1 MVKWL
6 FLAMSVM
13 MLVPAL
19 LLFYASKKAK
29 EREAVL
35 SQFEKVIPRAYS
47 DIKPVR
53 AQDKWLPM
61 LYMRAS
67 VYFGFEL
74 KRKHLL
80 WFAMGLLSL
89 GLVCKLVWGTEM
101 ALLMV
106 VAALVLFGFVLPS
119 LRLRRRRRTM
129 VEQIPIFIDQV
140 LRSLSTG
147 RSVEGA
153 MRQVITETPEPLA
166 TVLEPVV
173 RATDLGA
180 NFTEALQDAT
190 RLHGIK
196 ELGLIALA
204 IRISNN
210 YGSSPNGLLNSV
222 MQMIRQREA
231 AQRELSAMT
240 GETKITAWVLSL
252 TPILI
257 VIYMLYVSPGYLDM
271 MLSDPSG
278 KIMFEVGLGMQVL
291 GILVFWRMLKSV

>member
-47 DIKPVR
+47 DIKPIR

-180 NFTEALQDAT
+180 NFTEALLDAT

>member
-1 MVKWL
+1 MIKWL

-13 MLVPAL
+13 MLIPAL
-19 LLFYASKKAK
+19 LLFYASKRAK

-47 DIKPVR
+47 DIKPTR
-53 AQDKWLPM
+53 RQDSWIPM

-74 KRKHLL
+74 QRKHVL
-80 WFAMGLLSL
+80 WFGAVLLVIGMICNL
-89 GLVCKLVWGTEM
+89 IWGIDA
-101 ALLMV
+101 ALLAIV
-106 VAALVLFGFVLPS
+106 VALVLFGFVLPYM
-119 LRLRRRRRTM
+119 RLRRRSRII
-129 VEQIPIFIDQV
+129 VAQIPIFIDQV

-153 MRQVITETPEPLA
+153 MRQVIAETPEPLA
-166 TVLEPVV
+166 KVLEPVI

-180 NFTEALQDAT
+180 NFAEALQDAT
-190 RLHGIK
+190 KLHNIK

-222 MQMIRQREA
+222 MQMIRQREQ

-240 GETKITAWVLSL
+240 GETKISAWVLSL

-257 VIYMLYVSPGYLDM
+257 VLYMLFLNPGYLDM
-271 MLSDPSG
+271 MLNDPTG
-278 KIMFEVGLGMQVL
+278 LILFRAGLGLQLL
-291 GILVFWRMLKSV
+291 GVFVFWRMLKSV

>member
-1 MVKWL
+1 MAKWL

-13 MLVPAL
+13 MLVPAF

-29 EREAVL
+29 AREVVL

-47 DIKPVR
+47 DIKPVKR
-53 AQDKWLPM
+53 QDRLLPK

-74 KRKHLL
+74 QRKHVL
-80 WFAMGLLSL
+80 WFGAGLLIL
-89 GLVCKLVWGTEM
+89 GLICNLVWSAHV
-101 ALLMV
+101 ALLAVV
-106 VAALVLFGFVLPS
+106 VALLLFGFVLPY

-129 VEQIPIFIDQV
+129 IEQIPIFIDQV

-153 MRQVITETPEPLA
+153 MRQVITETPKPLA
-166 TVLEPVV
+166 TVLDPVV

-190 RLHGIK
+190 QLHAIK

-222 MQMIRQREA
+222 MQMIRQQEA

-252 TPILI
+252 TPTLI
-257 VIYMLYVSPGYLDM
+257 AGYMLIVSPGYLDM
-271 MLSDPSG
+271 MLNDPTG
-278 KIMFEVGLGMQVL
+278 KIIFGVGLGMQVL
-291 GILVFWRMLKSV
+291 GVLIFWRMLKSI

>member
-13 MLVPAL
+13 MLAPAL

-47 DIKPVR
+47 DSKPMR
-53 AQDKWLPM
+53 RQDQWLPV

-67 VYFGFEL
+67 IYFGFEL
-74 KRKHLL
+74 QRKHVFMFVAGLL
-80 WFAMGLLSL
+80 LLGLICNLIWGLDIALLAMG
-89 GLVCKLVWGTEM
+89 TAM
-101 ALLMV
+101 
-106 VAALVLFGFVLPS
+106 VLFGFVLPY

-153 MRQVITETPEPLA
+153 MRQVIAETPDPLA
-166 TVLEPVV
+166 TVLDPVV

-210 YGSSPNGLLNSV
+210 YGSSPTGLLSSV
-222 MQMIRQREA
+222 MQMIRQREQ

-240 GETKITAWVLSL
+240 GETKISAWVLSL

-257 VIYMLYVSPGYLDM
+257 VTYMLFVNPGYLDM
-271 MLSDPSG
+271 MLNDPTG
-278 KIMFEVGLGMQVL
+278 IIVFRVGLGLQL
-291 GILVFWRMLKSV
+291 FGILVFWRMLKSV

>member
-53 AQDKWLPM
+53 RQDQWLPM

-67 VYFGFEL
+67 IYFGFEL
-74 KRKHLL
+74 QRKHILG
-80 WFAMGLLSL
+80 FAMGLLLL
-89 GLVCKLVWGTEM
+89 GLISSAYLGTGS
-101 ALLMV
+101 ALLIV
-106 VAALVLFGFVLPS
+106 VAALVLFGFVLPY
-119 LRLRRRRRTM
+119 LRLRRRRRTI
-129 VEQIPIFIDQV
+129 VAQIPIFIDQV

-153 MRQVITETPEPLA
+153 MRQVIAETPDPLRK
-166 TVLEPVV
+166 VLEPVI

-190 RLHGIK
+190 RLHAIK

-240 GETKITAWVLSL
+240 GETKISAWVLSL

-257 VIYMLYVSPGYLDM
+257 VAYMLFVNPSYLDM
-271 MLSDPSG
+271 LLNDPEG
-278 KIMFEVGLGMQVL
+278 VILFRVGLGLQL
-291 GILVFWRMLKSV
+291 FGILVFWRMLKSV

>member
-53 AQDKWLPM
+53 RQDQWLPM

-67 VYFGFEL
+67 IYFGFEL
-74 KRKHLL
+74 QRKHILG
-80 WFAMGLLSL
+80 FAMGLLLL
-89 GLVCKLVWGTEM
+89 GLISSAYLGTGS
-101 ALLMV
+101 ALLIV
-106 VAALVLFGFVLPS
+106 VAALVLFGLVLPY
-119 LRLRRRRRTM
+119 LRLRRRRRTI
-129 VEQIPIFIDQV
+129 VAQIPIFIDQV

-153 MRQVITETPEPLA
+153 MRQVIAETPDPLRK
-166 TVLEPVV
+166 VLEPVI

-190 RLHGIK
+190 RLHAIK

-240 GETKITAWVLSL
+240 GETKISAWVLSL

-257 VIYMLYVSPGYLDM
+257 VAYMLFVNPSYLDM
-271 MLSDPSG
+271 LLNDPDG
-278 KIMFEVGLGMQVL
+278 VILFRVGLGLQL
-291 GILVFWRMLKSV
+291 FGILVFWRMLKSV

>member
-1 MVKWL
+1 MAKWL
-6 FLAMSVM
+6 FLAMSIM

-19 LLFYASKKAK
+19 LLFYASKKAR

-47 DIKPVR
+47 DVKPMR
-53 AQDKWLPM
+53 LQNQWLPV

-74 KRKHLL
+74 QRKHVLGFAVGLVLL
-80 WFAMGLLSL
+80 GLICNLVWAVDIALLS
-89 GLVCKLVWGTEM
+89 
-101 ALLMV
+101 V
-106 VAALVLFGFVLPS
+106 VIAVAVFGFVLPY
-119 LRLRRRRRTM
+119 LRLRRRRHTM

-153 MRQVITETPEPLA
+153 MRQVIAETPQPLV
-166 TVLEPVV
+166 TVLEPVI

-240 GETKITAWVLSL
+240 GETKISAWVLSL

-257 VIYMLYVSPGYLDM
+257 VTYMLFVNPDYLDM
-271 MLSDPSG
+271 MLNDPAG
-278 KIMFEVGLGMQVL
+278 IIMFRVGLGLQLFGVF
-291 GILVFWRMLKSV
+291 VFWRMLKSV